1 MAVGTYA
8 RTPEIRA
15 KNRAN
20 AHINGP
26 CPDDCHCGK
35 HRPRTDAI
43 AATNQYGPGRR
54 LALNSKRLLNALNIV
69 DDKLV
74 TLMFRE
80 ASHIMSIFPGTIE
93 PNGGP
98 VVPPDTDSSALLIG
112 IRK

>member
-35 HRPRTDAI
+35 HRPRTAPWRTPCPAGCSCARHDRTPEHNARI
-43 AATNQYGPGRR
+43 G
-54 LALNSKRLLNALNIV
+54 LAVALTAKAKR
-69 DDKLV
+69 
-74 TLMFRE
+74 
-80 ASHIMSIFPGTIE
+80 
-93 PNGGP
+93 
-98 VVPPDTDSSALLIG
+98 
-112 IRK
+112 